1 MTMENFDLFS
11 SAEDDRAA
19 FEPLAERMRPR
30 NADEF
35 VGQEDVLG
43 SGTYLRRMIEADKIP
58 SMILFGP
65 PGTGKTTLA
74 RMIAGTT
81 ESEFTRVNAVSA
93 GIADIRRIAEEA
105 KDARRLYHRR
115 TIIFIDEI
123 HRFNKSQQDILL
135 PYVEDGRLIL
145 IGATTENPF
154 FEVNRALLSRVRIVK
169 LSPLDDNAIARILR
183 NALSDKERGLGDKKI
198 VMDDEAALAIA
209 GLSGGDARIS
219 LNLLEEAAELAMA
232 GEAGQ
237 GTREI
242 NLAILQSI
250 VGERVQKYDKKGDNH
265 YDIVSAFIKSM
276 RGSDP
281 DAAVHYLAR
290 MIAGG
295 EDLEFIARRI
305 AICAAEDVGNAD
317 PMALVLAMAAVDA
330 VRFVGWP
337 EARIPLAQA
346 VTYIASSPKSNAAYM
361 SIDRALSE
369 VRGKATGSVPMH
381 LRDANYKGAAKLGH
395 GIEYIYPHDY
405 PGHFTPQ
412 QYLPEISKNS
422 RYYEPSDN
430 GREKYLRDYLHHCWP
445 KRW

>member
-11 SAEDDRAA
+11 SADDDGAV

-43 SGTYLRRMIEADKIP
+43 PGTYLRRMIEADKIP

-81 ESEFTRVNAVSA
+81 ESEFKRINAVSS
-93 GIADIRRIAEEA
+93 GIADIRRIVEEA
-105 KDARRLYHRR
+105 KDVRRLYHRR
-115 TIIFIDEI
+115 TILFIDEI

-154 FEVNRALLSRVRIVK
+154 FEVNHALLSRVRIVK

-183 NALSDKERGLGDKKI
+183 HALSDKERGLGEKNL
-198 VMDDEAALAIA
+198 VMNDETALAIA
-209 GLSGGDARIS
+209 GLSGGDARIA
-219 LNLLEEAAELAMA
+219 LNLLEEAAEQAMI
-232 GEAGQ
+232 GDGGQ

-242 NLAILQSI
+242 NLAALKAI

-281 DAAVHYLAR
+281 DAAIHYLAR

-295 EDLEFIARRI
+295 EDLEFIARRV

-346 VTYIASSPKSNAAYM
+346 VTYIASAPKSNAAYM

-369 VRGKATGSVPMH
+369 VRGKATGPVPMH
-381 LRDANYKGAAKLGH
+381 LRDAHYKGAAKLGH

-422 RYYEPSDN
+422 RYYEPSEN
-430 GREKYLRDYLHHCWP
+430 GREKYLRDYLHYCWP

>member
-11 SAEDDRAA
+11 SADDDGAV

-43 SGTYLRRMIEADKIP
+43 PGTYLRRMIEADKIP

-81 ESEFTRVNAVSA
+81 ESEFKRINAVSS
-93 GIADIRRIAEEA
+93 GIADIRRIVEEA
-105 KDARRLYHRR
+105 KDVRRLYHRR

-154 FEVNRALLSRVRIVK
+154 FEVNHALLSRVRIVK

-183 NALSDKERGLGDKKI
+183 HALSDKERGLGEKNL
-198 VMDDEAALAIA
+198 VMNDETALAIA
-209 GLSGGDARIS
+209 GLSGGDARIA
-219 LNLLEEAAELAMA
+219 LNLLEEAAEQAMI
-232 GEAGQ
+232 GDGGQ

-242 NLAILQSI
+242 NLAALKAI

-281 DAAVHYLAR
+281 DAAIHYLAR

-295 EDLEFIARRI
+295 EDLEFIARRV

-346 VTYIASSPKSNAAYM
+346 VTYIASAPKSNAAYM

-369 VRGKATGSVPMH
+369 GRGKATGPVPMH
-381 LRDANYKGAAKLGH
+381 LRDAHYKGAAKLGH

-422 RYYEPSDN
+422 RYYEPSEN
-430 GREKYLRDYLHHCWP
+430 GREKYLRDYLHYCWP